1 MTDCERTV
9 SERLQSLEQT
19 VRGLVKQVKLYG
31 LFVTLG
37 TLIIPAYGQVSS
49 VFADT
54 RIEQR
59 VSAQVERTM
68 KLAIEQTAYEVM
80 VLKDKGQLSCE

>member
-9 SERLQSLEQT
+9 SDRLESLEQT
-19 VRGLVKQVKLYG
+19 VRGLVKQVKIYG

-37 TLIIPAYGQVSS
+37 TLIIPAYGQISS
-49 VFADT
+49 AFADS

-59 VSAQVERTM
+59 VSVQVERTM
-68 KLAIEQTAYEVM
+68 KAAIEQTAYEAM
-80 VLKDKGQLSCE
+80 QARDKDPLICE